1 MARQLGGTAGA
12 GQYWGAIWDGEVS
25 TELTD
30 RVEVEG
36 RGEVKERQKLRVQ
49 HWPFFSDC
57 VC

>member
-49 HWPFFSDC
+49 H
-57 VC
+57 